1 TVHFRLTAAKV
12 EQDNVKGE
20 KRFFLVRVKQIE
32 WKEKSKELVI
42 PFEFRPLTDREKV
55 TYGSKNQQDRIIAEA
70 VEAIPKR
77 LKKADKPLTAVMAE
91 RRKNSDGEPVTF
103 LGHHLRQYT
112 RANASDFFIHKD
124 LKGFLSRELDFYLKN
139 EVLNLEEM
147 EAAGE
152 GLAEGWFQ
160 LMRLIKRIGLIIIEF
175 LAQIENFQ
183 KMLWEKKKFITE
195 TFYVITVGNISETF
209 YPEIA
214 E

>member
-1 TVHFRLTAAKV
+1 MY
-12 EQDNVKGE
+12 
-20 KRFFLVRVKQIE
+20 KRQ
-32 WKEKSKELVI
+32 
-42 PFEFRPLTDREKV
+42 
-55 TYGSKNQQDRIIAEA
+55 
-70 VEAIPKR
+70 
-77 LKKADKPLTAVMAE
+77 
-91 RRKNSDGEPVTF
+91 
-103 LGHHLRQYT
+103 
-112 RANASDFFIHKD
+112 
-124 LKGFLSRELDFYLKN
+124 LKN

-195 TFYVITVGNISETF
+195 TFYVITVGNIPETF

-214 E
+214 ENEAQWEEWEKILAIDTLPQDLSLIHI